1 MALPRKK
8 LLVVSMVLTVVLA
21 SLATLLALMRNAAMY
36 DANTQMKYLMVA
48 LHQYASEYG
57 DGHLPP
63 QNGHRGLLAL
73 YSLGILGQNDT
84 SLLLD
89 PRKWPR
95 GSWSE
100 LPESDVAYWYVGVT
114 AWGSRATALCSCRR
128 RGGHGAMWGT
138 WTGAFCMRVGSAGRR
153 SGAAR

>member
-1 MALPRKK
+1 
-8 LLVVSMVLTVVLA
+8 MVLTVVLA

-100 LPESDVAYWYVGVT
+100 LPESDVAYWYVGGHSLGESRDCIVLVQKKRG
-114 AWGSRATALCSCRR
+114 AWGYVGYLDGRILYESGERWATIRSS
-128 RGGHGAMWGT
+128 T
-138 WTGAFCMRVGSAGRR
+138 VEAGQEHR
-153 SGAAR
+153 